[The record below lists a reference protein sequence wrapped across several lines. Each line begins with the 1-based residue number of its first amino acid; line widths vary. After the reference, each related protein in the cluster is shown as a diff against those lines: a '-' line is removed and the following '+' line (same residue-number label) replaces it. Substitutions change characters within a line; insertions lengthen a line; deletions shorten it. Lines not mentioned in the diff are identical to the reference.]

1 MRHTIVL
8 SEAGE
13 AGLRRMARGA
23 GKDEEAVL
31 RDLAESIL
39 RDSALRRENVPIR
52 LTAGVLGGDACIRD
66 TRIPVWTLVA
76 FKASGMSNREILDEY
91 PGLDDADLVAAW
103 DYYAANAE
111 RVDGE
116 RRRHEEAD

>member
-1 MRHTIVL
+1 
-8 SEAGE
+8 
-13 AGLRRMARGA
+13 MARGA

>member
-39 RDSALRRENVPIR
+39 RDSALRREDVPIR

-76 FKASGMSNREILDEY
+76 FKSAGMSNREILDEY